1 VSNALQP
8 WRSPETVAQLAAEW
22 HARLAGHRLVRL
34 AGGPG
39 WLRLTLVENVDRARE
54 DSGPPAHLYLIA
66 MPAAVCLWDTD
77 TVTPGA
83 WDKALGRV
91 PQKQLTPTPHLKH
104 AILEAVAAPAD
115 DRIVYLTFTGP
126 DGKTYVIAHQLF
138 GPRGNLVLADA
149 RGRRLWSAHPSPH
162 PATLATPPPPV
173 EAVTPHTAQKYDEV
187 APEFREAAPAH
198 LYVGLRA
205 NTENRAR
212 TALRRAMETATRH
225 RDHLARDLDKADRGD
240 EARKDGETLAIHL
253 HALKQGPDEVVL
265 ADAEGIER
273 TIVLDSSHTPVEN
286 MEAYFKQARKADR
299 GREIIAERLESAGE
313 RVEKLTGLDTELT
326 ELLTNDVDPLETVP
340 EWREKNAD
348 LLGEAPR
355 PGMKRRVPDVTL
367 PFRRYRIDDR
377 WDVWVGR
384 HNKEND
390 QLTHK
395 ASSPDDWWFH
405 AQGVAGSH
413 VILRTGGQPDQVP
426 RSVLAKTAAI
436 AAYHSKARTSG
447 LAPVIYT
454 LRKYVRKPRKTPA
467 GTASCI
473 REKSLMVEP
482 GVPSETTQ

>member
-1 VSNALQP
+1 VSEATQP
-8 WRSPETVAQLAAEW
+8 WRSPETVARLAAEW
-22 HARLAGHRLVRL
+22 HARLSGHHLVRL

-39 WLRLTLVENVDRARE
+39 WLRLTLVEDIDRTRE

-66 MPAAVCLWDTD
+66 MPVAVCLWDTD
-77 TVTPGA
+77 TVTPGS

-91 PQKQLTPTPHLKH
+91 PQKQLTPTPYLKH
-104 AILEAVAAPAD
+104 AILESIAASAD

-162 PATLATPPPPV
+162 SATLAAPPPPV
-173 EAVTPHTAQKYDEV
+173 EAVGSDVAPKFREV
-187 APEFREAAPAH
+187 APQH
-198 LYVGLRA
+198 LYTGLRA
-205 NTENRAR
+205 NTEIRAR
-212 TALRRAMETATRH
+212 TALRRALDTATRR
-225 RDHLARDLDKADRGD
+225 RDNLARDLDKADRGD
-240 EARKDGETLAIHL
+240 EARKNGETLAIHL
-253 HALKQGPDEVVL
+253 HALNQGPDEVVL
-265 ADAEGIER
+265 VDAEGVER
-273 TIVLDSSHTPVEN
+273 TITLDSSHTPVEN

-299 GREIIAERLESAGE
+299 GRETIAERLENASE
-313 RVEKLTGLDTELT
+313 RVEKLKSLDTELT
-326 ELLTNDVDPLETVP
+326 GLLDSADDPLATVP
-340 EWREKNAD
+340 EWRESNAD

-355 PGMKRRVPDVTL
+355 PGMKRRVAEVTL
-367 PFRRYRIDDR
+367 PFRRYRLDDR

-390 QLTHK
+390 TLTHK

-426 RSVLAKTAAI
+426 RSVLAKAASI

-447 LAPVIYT
+447 LAPVVYT
-454 LRKYVRKPRKTPA
+454 LRKYVRKPRKSPA

-482 GVPSETTQ
+482 GVPVESTQ